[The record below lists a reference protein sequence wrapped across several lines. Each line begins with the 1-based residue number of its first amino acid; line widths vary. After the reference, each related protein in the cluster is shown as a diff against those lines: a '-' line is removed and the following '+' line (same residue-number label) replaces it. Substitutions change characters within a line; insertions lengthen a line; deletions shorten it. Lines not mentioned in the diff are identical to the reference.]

1 MQKGWPRLYRSLH
14 ASRWSWNAASDRAT
28 GGIVTRKMGHSD
40 SSYSGRDRDESFLSR
55 GSLIEKESYYA
66 VASTSLVFR
75 QLFDQVSST
84 YTYLLADRHT
94 REAVLIDS
102 VFEQHARDAALVRE
116 LGLTLLCTLDTHCHA
131 DHVTGAWL
139 MRAALGSKIG
149 LSREYRANNV
159 DLALSHG
166 DSVRFGAHS
175 LEVRATPGHTSGCVS
190 LVDAE
195 RKMVFTGDAL
205 LVRGA
210 GRTDF
215 QQGDAGRLFRSI
227 REQLLTLPDECL
239 VFPGHDYEGRTSST
253 IGEERL
259 YNPRIG
265 GGAREEDFV
274 GYMTNLGLPHPKR
287 LAVALPANLR
297 AGEPEGGRA
306 PAGADWGPVVTTY
319 AGLAEI
325 APEWVARHRG
335 AVHVLDVR
343 TPAEYE
349 GELGHLDGA
358 QLIPLDDLRARAS
371 EVSTDRPVVVVCQT
385 GKRSGLGTVILGEA
399 GVAQTA
405 NVAGGMVRWREL
417 GLPS

>member
-1 MQKGWPRLYRSLH
+1 
-14 ASRWSWNAASDRAT
+14 
-28 GGIVTRKMGHSD
+28 
-40 SSYSGRDRDESFLSR
+40 
-55 GSLIEKESYYA
+55 LI
-66 VASTSLVFR
+66 FR

-84 YTYLLADRHT
+84 YTYLLADPRT

-102 VFEQHARDAALVRE
+102 VFEQHTRDAALVRE
-116 LGLTLLCTLDTHCHA
+116 LGLKLLYTLDTHCHA

-139 MRAALGSKIG
+139 MKVALGSKVG
-149 LSREYRANNV
+149 LSPEYRASNV

-166 DSVRFGAHS
+166 DHVRFGAHS
-175 LEVRATPGHTSGCVS
+175 LEVRATPGHTAGCVS
-190 LVDAE
+190 FVDSD
-195 RKMVFTGDAL
+195 RTMVFTGDAL

-274 GYMTNLGLPHPKR
+274 GYMTNLGLPHPKQ
-287 LAVALPANLR
+287 LAVALPANMR
-297 AGEPEGGRA
+297 AGEPEDGRA
-306 PAGADWGPVVTTY
+306 PARADWGPVVTTY
-319 AGLAEI
+319 SGLAEI

-371 EVSTDRPVVVVCQT
+371 EVKSDKPVVVVCQT
-385 GKRSGLGTVILGEA
+385 GKRSGLGTVILGRA
-399 GVAQTA
+399 GVSRTA
-405 NVAGGMVRWREL
+405 NMAGGMVRWREL